1 MGNGV
6 LVDDIMGT
14 SAETIIS
21 LSDVVKEMDGFDA
34 ETERKTVGNVW
45 DTLT

>member
-1 MGNGV
+1 VGDGI

-14 SAETIIS
+14 SAETIMS
-21 LSDVVKEMDGFDA
+21 LSDVVKEMDGFDS